1 MAAIEFEKGCVPK
14 TDAVRNRYFSGKK
27 IGVADLTLE
36 QWYYI
41 GKMRQMNARTVGCG
55 VICGLSVAS
64 LRNGERLLTLNAG
77 SGIDGCGNLLIL
89 HGESTFEFPEMLN
102 EGEYV
107 YLKYVDRPDQKVA
120 TGDDA
125 NCGEACEYNRI
136 VEGMEI
142 YVSDRLIVP
151 EAVPICQD
159 GPKTPCPVGAEP
171 LLLLGR
177 YVRTAPNR
185 WGIDTSVRPVLHT
198 NAELS
203 ALLCRIEK
211 NHVSSLNGRHG
222 DLSAVTSVNNAE
234 PDADGHL
241 NLQGGNNISV
251 ESDGN
256 TLTISA
262 RSGFYAEYKIP
273 LDKEGSHDITHNC
286 GRYPTVDVYRR
297 ITVRS
302 RRVVYMKKE
311 IAKAAKDMGMTD
323 NELMVQEEFEGV
335 AEHMTKSKMKVSRNK
350 KVDVAL
356 RSLGENIGY
365 SPAVTKI
372 LGLGVGRYMEELYYK
387 NEYEYKKI
395 VGGSDSDPRIAVVHT
410 DRNNVRVE
418 NLDPGDGTIHLLV
431 IVNT

>member
-41 GKMRQMNARTVGCG
+41 GKMRQMNARTAGCG

-262 RSGFYAEYKIP
+262 RSGFYAEYP
-273 LDKEGSHDITHNC
+273 VSLGEGESFEIAHNC
-286 GRYPTVDVYRR
+286 GRYPTVDVYRK
-297 ITVRS
+297 IVVRS

-311 IAKAAKDMGMTD
+311 IAKAAKDMGVTD
-323 NELMVQEEFEGV
+323 NELMEKEEFEGV
-335 AEHMTKSKMKVSRNK
+335 AEHMKKAKMKVSANK
-350 KVDVAL
+350 KVRTFLHV
-356 RSLGENIGY
+356 LGENVDH
-365 SPAVTKI
+365 SPEVTKI
-372 LGLGVGRYMEELYYK
+372 LGLGVGRFADELYYK
-387 NEYEYKKI
+387 YQHEYKKI
-395 VGGSDSDPRIAVVHT
+395 VGGSESEPNVAVVHT
-410 DRNNVRVE
+410 DRNNVRLE
-418 NLDPGDGTIHLLV
+418 YLGTAKTIDLLV